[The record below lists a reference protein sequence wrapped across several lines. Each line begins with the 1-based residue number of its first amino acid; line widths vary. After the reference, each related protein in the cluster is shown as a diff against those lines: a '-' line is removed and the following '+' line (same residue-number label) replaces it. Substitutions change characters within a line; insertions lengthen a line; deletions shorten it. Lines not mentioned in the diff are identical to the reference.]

1 MQKSIMNLP
10 TMKELEVNLFQQL
23 QAMFAD
29 VMVRCLEE
37 IDRWIMENRDHA
49 RYRLRDTRKVTMST
63 SFGEITFARRLYLDR
78 EKETCVY
85 LLDQA
90 LAFDGQS
97 GISPRLEEWA
107 VELATV
113 GPSYHE
119 AARQIEAL
127 LGYQAISHETIRQ
140 RLIAKAEQAAAIVP
154 EEKKPAKVL
163 FVEVDGLYTKLQ
175 RTRQQGQ
182 ENKMA
187 IIHEGWEKN
196 GRRAQLKNKTHYLH
210 TGSGASFWEGFG
222 DFLIEHYDVDE
233 DTWLVVNGDG
243 AEWIGECA
251 SYFHRCIYTLDRFH
265 VARDLKHYL
274 RDLPTHWRA
283 ASRAL
288 AAYDPQALFAA
299 IDAVPDDRIRED
311 RRENWERFK
320 AFLRRHEEHLLDY
333 RKVLEANGLDPAGMR
348 PMGSA
353 ESQMRVFAK
362 RTKRGGYSWSV
373 RGVQAM
379 LRSIIMR
386 REGRTELPEGR
397 QIESTD
403 KQQAK
408 PPFRIQQLFKKPT
421 AFTTGV
427 INGMLRTLHTSK
439 QNSPLGMALKGL
451 RG

>member
-10 TMKELEVNLFQQL
+10 TMKEIEVNLFQQL

-37 IDRWIMENRDHA
+37 IDKWIMENRDPA
-49 RYRLRDTRKVTMST
+49 RYRLRDTRNVTMST

-127 LGYQAISHETIRQ
+127 LGYPAISHETIRQ
-140 RLIAKAEQAAAIVP
+140 RLISKAEQAAAIVS

-175 RTRQQGQ
+175 RTKQQGQ

-187 IIHEGWEKN
+187 IIHEGWETN
-196 GRRAQLKNKTHYLH
+196 GRRVQLRNKTHYLH
-210 TGSGASFWEGFG
+210 TESGASFWEGFG
-222 DFLIEHYDVDE
+222 DFLTEHYDVDE

-288 AAYDPQALFAA
+288 AAYDPQALLAA
-299 IDAVPDDRIRED
+299 LDAVADDCIRED

-320 AFLRRHEEHLLDY
+320 AFLRRHEKHLLDY
-333 RKVLEANGLDPAGMR
+333 RKILEANGLDPAGMR

-379 LRSIIMR
+379 LRSIINR

-397 QIESTD
+397 LIESTD
-403 KQQAK
+403 KQQARR
-408 PPFRIQQLFKKPT
+408 PFRIQQLFKKPKG
-421 AFTTGV
+421 FTTGV

-439 QNSPLGMALKGL
+439 QNSPLGMALKGM